1 MNYSPIK
8 INEGINIHLI
18 NTNKFKTNII
28 SVFLTKKLTRENV
41 TKEALIPAVL
51 RLGTANVKTQEEL
64 NKKLEDMY
72 GADFNC
78 GIEKRGDNHVLKF
91 YIEAIEDEYALNGEN
106 IQKEVINLLLDIV
119 FNPLVEN
126 SSFKKE
132 YVDGEKE
139 NLKRIIESKIDNKS
153 NYAYV
158 RCIEEMYKNEP
169 FGLYEYGYIE
179 DLKNINENNLYEY
192 YEEFLNNCKIDIFV
206 SGNINEKEIEDT
218 IKSNKNI
225 NKLLPRNPEFIL
237 DSKQDINNI
246 KEQTA
251 EEKMDVSQGKIVI
264 GMSIKNNIDDAVL
277 NVYNAILGGGANSKL
292 FQNVREKASL
302 AYTAGSRYIKS
313 KNNIFIRCGIEIK
326 NYEKTIE
333 IIKEQLEDMKKGK
346 FSEDD
351 IKNAKELLIASFI
364 SIQDEQ
370 PREISYYMS
379 QQLSKDT
386 SDIETACKKIES
398 VNKEQIIEAAENIMI
413 NTIFFL
419 RN

>member
-1 MNYSPIK
+1 MNYSQIK
-8 INEGINIHLI
+8 INEGVKLHLI
-18 NTNKFKTNII
+18 NTNKFKTNIV
-28 SVFLTKKLTRENV
+28 SVFLTKKLTRENI

-51 RLGTANVKTQEEL
+51 RLGTANAKTQEEL
-64 NKKLEDMY
+64 NKKLENMY

-78 GIEKRGDNHVLKF
+78 GIEKRGDNGVLKF
-91 YIEAIEDEYALNGEN
+91 YIEAIEDEYALNGET
-106 IQKEVINLLLDIV
+106 IQKEAINLLLDIV
-119 FNPLVEN
+119 FNPLIEN
-126 SSFKKE
+126 SGFKKE

-218 IKSNKNI
+218 IKSDKNI

-237 DSKQDINNI
+237 DSKQDVNNI

-264 GMSIKNNIDDAVL
+264 GMSIKNDIDDAVL

-379 QQLSKDT
+379 QQLSKDI

-398 VNKEQIIEAAENIMI
+398 VNKQQIIEAAENIMI

>member
-8 INEGINIHLI
+8 INEGINLHLI

-28 SVFLTKKLTRENV
+28 SVFLTKKLTREDV

-51 RLGTANVKTQEEL
+51 RLGTANIKTQEEL

-169 FGLYEYGYIE
+169 FGLYEYG
-179 DLKNINENNLYEY
+179 
-192 YEEFLNNCKIDIFV
+192 
-206 SGNINEKEIEDT
+206 
-218 IKSNKNI
+218 
-225 NKLLPRNPEFIL
+225 
-237 DSKQDINNI
+237 
-246 KEQTA
+246 
-251 EEKMDVSQGKIVI
+251 
-264 GMSIKNNIDDAVL
+264 
-277 NVYNAILGGGANSKL
+277 
-292 FQNVREKASL
+292 
-302 AYTAGSRYIKS
+302 
-313 KNNIFIRCGIEIK
+313 
-326 NYEKTIE
+326 
-333 IIKEQLEDMKKGK
+333 
-346 FSEDD
+346 
-351 IKNAKELLIASFI
+351 
-364 SIQDEQ
+364 
-370 PREISYYMS
+370 
-379 QQLSKDT
+379 
-386 SDIETACKKIES
+386 
-398 VNKEQIIEAAENIMI
+398 
-413 NTIFFL
+413 
-419 RN
+419 

>member
-8 INEGINIHLI
+8 INEGINLHLI

-51 RLGTANVKTQEEL
+51 RLGTANIKTQEEL

-91 YIEAIEDEYALNGEN
+91 YIEAIEDEYALNGET
-106 IQKEVINLLLDIV
+106 IQKEAINLLLDIV

-246 KEQTA
+246 KDQTA

-326 NYEKTIE
+326 NYEKTI
-333 IIKEQLEDMKKGK
+333 
-346 FSEDD
+346 
-351 IKNAKELLIASFI
+351 
-364 SIQDEQ
+364 
-370 PREISYYMS
+370 
-379 QQLSKDT
+379 
-386 SDIETACKKIES
+386 
-398 VNKEQIIEAAENIMI
+398 
-413 NTIFFL
+413 
-419 RN
+419 

>member
-1 MNYSPIK
+1 MNYSQIK
-8 INEGINIHLI
+8 INEGVKLHLI
-18 NTNKFKTNII
+18 KTNKFKTNIV
-28 SVFLTKKLTRENV
+28 SVFLTKKLTRENI

-64 NKKLEDMY
+64 NKKLENMY

-78 GIEKRGDNHVLKF
+78 GIEKRGDNRVLKF
-91 YIEAIEDEYALNGEN
+91 YIEAIEDEYALNGET
-106 IQKEVINLLLDIV
+106 IQKEAINLLLDIV
-119 FNPLVEN
+119 FNPLIEN
-126 SSFKKE
+126 SGFKKE

-237 DSKQDINNI
+237 DSKQDVNNI
-246 KEQTA
+246 KEQTV

-264 GMSIKNNIDDAVL
+264 GMSIKNDIDDAVL

-386 SDIETACKKIES
+386 SDIETTCKEIES

>member
-1 MNYSPIK
+1 MNYSQIK
-8 INEGINIHLI
+8 INEGVKLHLI
-18 NTNKFKTNII
+18 NTNKFKTNIV
-28 SVFLTKKLTRENV
+28 SVFLTKKLTRENI

-51 RLGTANVKTQEEL
+51 RLGTANAKTQEEL
-64 NKKLEDMY
+64 NKKLENMY

-91 YIEAIEDEYALNGEN
+91 YIEAIEDEYALNGET
-106 IQKEVINLLLDIV
+106 IQKEAINLLLDIV
-119 FNPLVEN
+119 FNPLIEN
-126 SSFKKE
+126 SGFKKE

-237 DSKQDINNI
+237 DSKQDVNNI
-246 KEQTA
+246 KEQTV

-264 GMSIKNNIDDAVL
+264 GMSIKNDIDDAVL

-379 QQLSKDT
+379 QQLSKDI

-398 VNKEQIIEAAENIMI
+398 VNKQQIIEAAENIMI

>member
-1 MNYSPIK
+1 MNYSQIE
-8 INEGINIHLI
+8 INEGINLHLI
-18 NTNKFKTNII
+18 NTNKFKTNIV
-28 SVFLTKKLTRENV
+28 SVFLTKKLTRKNI

-51 RLGTANVKTQEEL
+51 RLGTANIKTQEEL
-64 NKKLEDMY
+64 NKKLENMY
-72 GADFNC
+72 GANFNC

-225 NKLLPRNPEFIL
+225 NKLLPRNPE
-237 DSKQDINNI
+237 
-246 KEQTA
+246 
-251 EEKMDVSQGKIVI
+251 
-264 GMSIKNNIDDAVL
+264 
-277 NVYNAILGGGANSKL
+277 YNAILGGGANSKL

-333 IIKEQLEDMKKGK
+333 IIKEQLEDMKKGE

>member
-1 MNYSPIK
+1 MNYSQIK
-8 INEGINIHLI
+8 INEGVKLHLI
-18 NTNKFKTNII
+18 NTNKFKTNIV
-28 SVFLTKKLTRENV
+28 SVFLTKKLTRENI

-64 NKKLEDMY
+64 NKKLENMY

-91 YIEAIEDEYALNGEN
+91 YIEAIEDEYALNGET
-106 IQKEVINLLLDIV
+106 IQKEAINLLLDIV
-119 FNPLVEN
+119 FNPLIEN
-126 SSFKKE
+126 SGFKKE

-218 IKSNKNI
+218 IKSDKNI

-237 DSKQDINNI
+237 DSKQDVNNI

-264 GMSIKNNIDDAVL
+264 GMSIKNDIDDAVL

-326 NYEKTIE
+326 NYEKAIE

-379 QQLSKDT
+379 QQLSKDI

-398 VNKEQIIEAAENIMI
+398 VNKQQIIEAAENIMI